1 MFFVLLN
8 FHIKRLATF
17 SPCENVFT
25 SNFGWKSLRFVCEN
39 ASRVNF
45 IFFFRFIFVYS
56 IFFKIP
62 SLFFPP
68 PIFKI
73 ETRQRKHLRST
84 FHSSLPQKTL
94 ILASHRTK
102 FQSFTPKSA
111 TLSQHILLFSLSHA
125 RTHTHTT
132 VHTHLCRAYP
142 FSINKLAGT
151 LTHCTV

>member
-1 MFFVLLN
+1 MFLRRTSARNCFVLCVKTPRESIS
-8 FHIKRLATF
+8 FF
-17 SPCENVFT
+17 SLPLYIC
-25 SNFGWKSLRFVCEN
+25 
-39 ASRVNF
+39 
-45 IFFFRFIFVYS
+45 IQHFFFLIL
-56 IFFKIP
+56 
-62 SLFFPP
+62 SLFFSP

-125 RTHTHTT
+125 RTHTHTA